1 MKEKT
6 IKKLTAD
13 VLILGGGL
21 AGLYTALNI
30 NENKKIIIAS
40 KEPLGKSNSYLAQG
54 GIAGEL
60 NTDEKVLAKHIEDTL
75 IAGSGLFDKDAIK
88 ELVYDAS
95 ENIKMLIDLGVP
107 FDVDQDGKILLTREG
122 GHSTRRILHA
132 GGDATGKNIME
143 TLIGLIRNK
152 KNVTI
157 IENYMLYDLIV
168 KDEKCYGGQLISM
181 DNEFCNV
188 FAEATIL
195 ATGGIG
201 AVYRDSTN
209 AHGATG
215 DGIAAA
221 YRSGVELRGMEFV
234 QFHPTV
240 FYDTTGTI
248 KGQKFLISEAVRGE
262 GAYLLNING
271 ERFMEKYD
279 KRLELAPRDIVSQSI
294 MKEMYDTWSEYVYI
308 DARHLG
314 KEFLSQRFPTIY
326 QKCLES
332 GYHMEK
338 DLIPVAPVEHYGIGG
353 VKIDL
358 NGETSLANLYAN
370 GECCSSGVHGANRL
384 ASNSL
389 LECIVFGKRIANEI
403 NKKPSS
409 KINSWEIDIPFSMNK
424 NSYHPIREEIRN
436 TMSKYVF
443 IVRDEEGLKLALTII
458 NRHYKNLCKHPF
470 TTVDYYRTL
479 NIATVAKLITEAAL
493 ARKESIGCH
502 LRIN

>member
-1 MKEKT
+1 MKKVR
-6 IKKLTAD
+6 KLTSD

-30 NENKKIIIAS
+30 DKSKTIIIAS
-40 KEPLGKSNSYLAQG
+40 KEPLGLSNSYLAQG

-95 ENIKMLIDLGVP
+95 ENLKMLIDLGVP
-107 FDVDQDGKILLTREG
+107 FDVDENGKILLTREG

-143 TLIGLIRNK
+143 TLIALIK
-152 KNVTI
+152 KRENVTI
-157 IENYMLYDLIV
+157 IENYMLYNLIM
-168 KDEKCYGGQLISM
+168 KDNVCYGGELISM

-188 FAEATIL
+188 FASSTLL

-201 AVYRDSTN
+201 AIYKDSTN

-221 YRSGVELRGMEFV
+221 YRAGAKLRGMEFV

-240 FYDTTGTI
+240 FYDVTGNI

-271 ERFMEKYD
+271 ERFMQKYD
-279 KRLELAPRDIVSQSI
+279 KRLELAPRDVVSQSI
-294 MKEMYDTWSEYVYI
+294 MKEMYDTWSQYVYI

-314 KEFLSQRFPTIY
+314 KKFLMKRFPTIY
-326 QKCLES
+326 EKCLES
-332 GYHMEK
+332 GYHMES
-338 DLIPVAPVEHYGIGG
+338 DLIPVAPVEHFGIGG
-353 VKIDL
+353 VQIDL
-358 NGETSLANLYAN
+358 DGETSITNLFAN

-389 LECIVFGKRIANEI
+389 LECVVFGKKIAQ
-403 NKKPSS
+403 
-409 KINSWEIDIPFSMNK
+409 KINEKPESEVESWDIEISFSVN
-424 NSYHPIREEIRN
+424 NNNYHPIREEIRE

-443 IVRDEEGLKLALTII
+443 IVRDTEGLHLAQRII
-458 NRHYKNLCKHPF
+458 DRHYNNLCKHPF
-470 TTVDYYRTL
+470 TTVDYYRAL
-479 NIATVAKLITEAAL
+479 NIATVAKLITDAAE

>member
-1 MKEKT
+1 MSEV
-6 IKKLTAD
+6 KKITTD

-30 NENKKIIIAS
+30 NKDKNIIIVS
-40 KEPLGKSNSYLAQG
+40 KEPLGLSNSYLAQG

-60 NTDEKVLAKHIEDTL
+60 NTSEEILAKHIEDTL
-75 IAGSGLFDKDAIK
+75 IAGSGLFDKEAIK

-95 ENIKMLIDLGVP
+95 ENLQMLIDLGVP
-107 FDVDQDGKILLTREG
+107 FDVDENGKILLTKEG

-143 TLIGLIRNK
+143 TLITLIRNRE
-152 KNVTI
+152 NIQVM
-157 IENYMLYDLIV
+157 ENYMLSDLIV
-168 KDEKCYGGQLISM
+168 KDNKGFGGKLISM
-181 DNEFCNV
+181 DNSFCNI
-188 FAEATIL
+188 FAASIIL

-201 AVYRDSTN
+201 AVYKDSTN

-221 YRSGVELRGMEFV
+221 YRAGAKIRGMEFV

-240 FYDTTGTI
+240 FYDVTGNI

-262 GAYLLNING
+262 GAYLVNING
-271 ERFMEKYD
+271 ERFMKKYD

-294 MKEMYDTWSEYVYI
+294 MKELYDTWSQYVYI

-314 KEFLSQRFPTIY
+314 KEFLIHRFPTIY

-353 VKIDL
+353 VQIDL
-358 NGETSLANLYAN
+358 NGETSISNLYAN

-389 LECIVFGKRIANEI
+389 LECIVFGKRISKMI
-403 NKKPSS
+403 NQKTLSN
-409 KINSWEIDIPFSMNK
+409 IESWNIDIKYSVNK
-424 NSYHPIREEIRN
+424 YNYHPIREEIRD

-443 IVRDEEGLKLALTII
+443 IVRDSEGLHLAQSII
-458 NRHYKNLCKHPF
+458 NRHYRNLCKYPF
-470 TTVDYYRTL
+470 TTVDYYRAL
-479 NIATVAKLITEAAL
+479 NIVTVAKLITDAAET
-493 ARKESIGCH
+493 RKESIGCH

>member
-1 MKEKT
+1 MKKVR
-6 IKKLTAD
+6 KLTSD

-30 NENKKIIIAS
+30 DKSKKIIIAS
-40 KEPLGKSNSYLAQG
+40 KEPLGLSNSYLAQG

-95 ENIKMLIDLGVP
+95 ENLKMLIDLGVP
-107 FDVDQDGKILLTREG
+107 FDVDENGKILLTREG

-143 TLIGLIRNK
+143 TLIALIK
-152 KNVTI
+152 KRENVTI
-157 IENYMLYDLIV
+157 IENYMLYNLIM
-168 KDEKCYGGQLISM
+168 KDNVCYGGELISM

-188 FAEATIL
+188 FASSTLL

-201 AVYRDSTN
+201 AIYKDSTN

-221 YRSGVELRGMEFV
+221 YRAGAKLRGMEFV

-240 FYDTTGTI
+240 FYDVTGNI

-271 ERFMEKYD
+271 ERFMQKYD
-279 KRLELAPRDIVSQSI
+279 KRLELAPRDVVSQSI
-294 MKEMYDTWSEYVYI
+294 MKEMYDTWSQYVYI

-314 KEFLSQRFPTIY
+314 KKFLMKRFPTIY
-326 QKCLES
+326 EKCLES
-332 GYHMEK
+332 GYHMES
-338 DLIPVAPVEHYGIGG
+338 DLIPVAPVEHFGIGG
-353 VKIDL
+353 VQIDL
-358 NGETSLANLYAN
+358 DGETSITNLFAN

-384 ASNSL
+384 ASKSL
-389 LECIVFGKRIANEI
+389 LECVVFGKKIAQ
-403 NKKPSS
+403 
-409 KINSWEIDIPFSMNK
+409 KINEKPESEVESWGIEISFSVN
-424 NSYHPIREEIRN
+424 NNNYHPIREEIRE

-443 IVRDEEGLKLALTII
+443 IVRDTEGLHLAQRII
-458 NRHYKNLCKHPF
+458 DRHYNNLCKHPF
-470 TTVDYYRTL
+470 TTVDYYRAL
-479 NIATVAKLITEAAL
+479 NIATVAKLITDAAE

>member
-1 MKEKT
+1 MKKVR
-6 IKKLTAD
+6 KLTSD

-30 NENKKIIIAS
+30 DKSKKIIIAS
-40 KEPLGKSNSYLAQG
+40 KEPLGLSNSYLAQG

-95 ENIKMLIDLGVP
+95 ENLKMLIDLGVP
-107 FDVDQDGKILLTREG
+107 FDVDENGKILLTREG

-143 TLIGLIRNK
+143 TLIALIK
-152 KNVTI
+152 KRENVTI
-157 IENYMLYDLIV
+157 IENYMLYNLIM
-168 KDEKCYGGQLISM
+168 KDNVCYGGELISM

-188 FAEATIL
+188 FASSTLL

-201 AVYRDSTN
+201 AIYKDSTN

-221 YRSGVELRGMEFV
+221 YRAGAKLRGMEFV

-240 FYDTTGTI
+240 FYDVTGNI

-271 ERFMEKYD
+271 ERFMQKYD
-279 KRLELAPRDIVSQSI
+279 KRLELAPRDVVSQSI
-294 MKEMYDTWSEYVYI
+294 MKEMYDTWSQYVYI

-314 KEFLSQRFPTIY
+314 KKFLMKRFPTIY
-326 QKCLES
+326 EKCLES
-332 GYHMEK
+332 GYHMES
-338 DLIPVAPVEHYGIGG
+338 DLIPVAPVEHFGIGG
-353 VKIDL
+353 VQIDL
-358 NGETSLANLYAN
+358 DGETSITNLFAN

-389 LECIVFGKRIANEI
+389 LECVVFGKKIAQ
-403 NKKPSS
+403 
-409 KINSWEIDIPFSMNK
+409 KINEKPESEVESWGIEISFSVN
-424 NSYHPIREEIRN
+424 NNNYHPIREEIRE

-443 IVRDEEGLKLALTII
+443 IVRDTEGLHLAQRII
-458 NRHYKNLCKHPF
+458 DRHYNNLCKHPF
-470 TTVDYYRTL
+470 TTVDYYRAL
-479 NIATVAKLITEAAL
+479 NIATVAKLITDAAE

>member
-1 MKEKT
+1 MKDIKT
-6 IKKLTAD
+6 LTAD
-13 VLILGGGL
+13 VLIVGGGL

-30 NENKKIIIAS
+30 DKSKRIIIAS
-40 KEPLGKSNSYLAQG
+40 KEALGLSNSHLAQG

-60 NTDEKVLAKHIEDTL
+60 NTSEEILAKHIEDTL

-95 ENIKMLIDLGVP
+95 ENLKMLIELGVP
-107 FDVDQDGKILLTREG
+107 FDVDKEGNILLTREA

-132 GGDATGKNIME
+132 GGDATGKKIME
-143 TLIGLIRNK
+143 TLISLIKNK
-152 KNVTI
+152 ENVTI
-157 IENYMLYDLIV
+157 LENYMLYDLIH
-168 KDEKCYGGQLISM
+168 KDNKCYGGKLISM
-181 DNEFCNV
+181 DNELCNV
-188 FAEATIL
+188 FANSTLL

-221 YRSGVELRGMEFV
+221 HRAGVVLRGMEFV

-240 FYDTTGTI
+240 FYDVTGTI

-262 GAYLLNING
+262 GAYLVNING
-271 ERFMEKYD
+271 ERFMHKYD
-279 KRLELAPRDIVSQSI
+279 KRLELAPRDVVSQSI
-294 MKEMYDTWSEYVYI
+294 MKEMYDTWSQYVYI

-314 KEFLSQRFPTIY
+314 KEFLEHRFPTIY
-326 QKCLES
+326 AKCLES

-338 DLIPVAPVEHYGIGG
+338 NFVPVAPVEHYGIGG
-353 VKIDL
+353 VQIDL
-358 NGETSLANLYAN
+358 NGKTSMEDLYAN

-389 LECIVFGKRIANEI
+389 LECIVFGKKIANSINNKETNVIETFEI
-403 NKKPSS
+403 QSNYKV
-409 KINSWEIDIPFSMNK
+409 NNNNF
-424 NSYHPIREEIRN
+424 HPVREEVRD
-436 TMSKYVF
+436 TMNKYVF
-443 IVRDEEGLKLALTII
+443 IVRDTEGLQLAQRII
-458 NRHYKNLCKHPF
+458 NRHYNNLCKYQF
-470 TTVDYYRTL
+470 TTVDYYRAL
-479 NIATVAKLITEAAL
+479 NVATVAKLITDAAE

>member
-1 MKEKT
+1 MKKVR
-6 IKKLTAD
+6 KLTSD

-30 NENKKIIIAS
+30 DKSKKIIIAS
-40 KEPLGKSNSYLAQG
+40 KEPLGLSNSYLAQG

-95 ENIKMLIDLGVP
+95 ENLKMLIDLGVP
-107 FDVDQDGKILLTREG
+107 FDVDENGKILLTREG

-143 TLIGLIRNK
+143 TLIALIK
-152 KNVTI
+152 KRENVTI
-157 IENYMLYDLIV
+157 IENYMLYNLIM
-168 KDEKCYGGQLISM
+168 KDNVCYGGELISM

-188 FAEATIL
+188 FASSTLL

-201 AVYRDSTN
+201 AIYKDSTN

-221 YRSGVELRGMEFV
+221 YRAGAKLRGMEFV

-240 FYDTTGTI
+240 FYDVTGNI

-271 ERFMEKYD
+271 ERFMQKYD
-279 KRLELAPRDIVSQSI
+279 KRLELASRDVVSQSI
-294 MKEMYDTWSEYVYI
+294 MKEMYDTWSQYVYI

-314 KEFLSQRFPTIY
+314 KKFLMKRFPTIY
-326 QKCLES
+326 EKCLES
-332 GYHMEK
+332 GYHMES
-338 DLIPVAPVEHYGIGG
+338 DLIPVAPVEHFGIGG
-353 VKIDL
+353 VQIDL
-358 NGETSLANLYAN
+358 DGETSITNLFAN

-389 LECIVFGKRIANEI
+389 LECVVFGKKIAQ
-403 NKKPSS
+403 
-409 KINSWEIDIPFSMNK
+409 KINEKPESEVESWGIEISFSVN
-424 NSYHPIREEIRN
+424 NNNYHPIREEIRE

-443 IVRDEEGLKLALTII
+443 IVRDTEGLHLAQRII
-458 NRHYKNLCKHPF
+458 DRHYNNLCKHPF
-470 TTVDYYRTL
+470 TTVDYYRAL
-479 NIATVAKLITEAAL
+479 NIATVAKLITDAAE

>member
-1 MKEKT
+1 MKKVR
-6 IKKLTAD
+6 KLTSD

-30 NENKKIIIAS
+30 DKSKKIIIAS
-40 KEPLGKSNSYLAQG
+40 KEPLGLSNSYLAQG

-95 ENIKMLIDLGVP
+95 ENLKMLIDLGVP
-107 FDVDQDGKILLTREG
+107 FDVDENGKILLTREG

-143 TLIGLIRNK
+143 TLIALIK
-152 KNVTI
+152 KRENVTI
-157 IENYMLYDLIV
+157 IENYMLYNLIM
-168 KDEKCYGGQLISM
+168 KDNVCYGGELISM

-188 FAEATIL
+188 FASSTLL

-201 AVYRDSTN
+201 AIYKDSTN

-221 YRSGVELRGMEFV
+221 YRAGAKLRGMEFV

-240 FYDTTGTI
+240 FYDVIGNI

-271 ERFMEKYD
+271 ERFMQKYD
-279 KRLELAPRDIVSQSI
+279 KRLELAPRDVVSQSI
-294 MKEMYDTWSEYVYI
+294 MKEMYDTWSQYVYI

-314 KEFLSQRFPTIY
+314 KKFLMKRFPTIY
-326 QKCLES
+326 EKCLES
-332 GYHMEK
+332 GYHMES
-338 DLIPVAPVEHYGIGG
+338 DLIPVAPVEHFGIGG
-353 VKIDL
+353 VQIDL
-358 NGETSLANLYAN
+358 DGETSITNLFAN

-389 LECIVFGKRIANEI
+389 LECVVFGKKIAQ
-403 NKKPSS
+403 
-409 KINSWEIDIPFSMNK
+409 KINEKPESEVESWDIEISFSVN
-424 NSYHPIREEIRN
+424 NNNYHPIREEIRE

-443 IVRDEEGLKLALTII
+443 IVRDTEGLHLAQRII
-458 NRHYKNLCKHPF
+458 DRHYNNLCKHPF
-470 TTVDYYRTL
+470 TTVDYYRAL
-479 NIATVAKLITEAAL
+479 NIATVAKLITDAAE

>member
-1 MKEKT
+1 MKKIDSIKT
-6 IKKLTAD
+6 D

-30 NENKKIIIAS
+30 DKTKNIVIVS
-40 KEPLGKSNSYLAQG
+40 KEKLGLSNSYLAQG
-54 GIAGEL
+54 GIAGEI
-60 NTDEKVLAKHIEDTL
+60 NTDEGVLAKHIEDTL

-95 ENIKMLIDLGVP
+95 ENLQMLIDLGVP
-107 FDVDQDGKILLTREG
+107 FDVDKEGNILLTKEA

-132 GGDATGKNIME
+132 GGDATGRKIME
-143 TLIGLIRNK
+143 TLIELIKIRD
-152 KNVTI
+152 NVTI
-157 IENYMLYDLIV
+157 LEEYMLYDLI
-168 KDEKCYGGQLISM
+168 KYNDECIGGKVVSM
-181 DNEFCNV
+181 DNKFLNI
-188 FAEATIL
+188 FSNSTIL

-221 YRSGVELRGMEFV
+221 FRAGVNLRGMEFV

-240 FYDTTGTI
+240 FYDVSGTI

-262 GAYLLNING
+262 GAYLVNING
-271 ERFMEKYD
+271 ERFMQKYD

-294 MKEMYDTWSEYVYI
+294 MKEMYDTWSQYVYI
-308 DARHLG
+308 DARHMG
-314 KEFLSQRFPTIY
+314 KEFLEYRFPTIY
-326 QKCLES
+326 QKCKES
-332 GYHMEK
+332 CYNMET

-353 VKIDL
+353 VQIDL
-358 NGETSLANLYAN
+358 NGKTSLKNLYAN

-389 LECIVFGKRIANEI
+389 LECIVFGKRIAKDI
-403 NKKPSS
+403 NDKNISNIS
-409 KINSWEIDIPFSMNK
+409 MINIDIEESVNK
-424 NSYHPIREEIRN
+424 YNYHPIREEIRD
-436 TMSKYVF
+436 TMNKYVF
-443 IVRDEEGLKLALTII
+443 IVRDSEGLSLAQSII
-458 NRHYKNLCKHPF
+458 NRHYKNLIKHPF
-470 TTVDYYRTL
+470 TTVDYYRAL
-479 NIATVAKLITEAAL
+479 NIVTVAKLITDAAFD
-493 ARKESIGCH
+493 RKESIGCH

>member
-1 MKEKT
+1 MKKIET
-6 IKKLTAD
+6 LTAD

-30 NENKKIIIAS
+30 DKSKKIIIAS
-40 KEPLGKSNSYLAQG
+40 KETLGLSNSYLAQG

-60 NTDEKVLAKHIEDTL
+60 NTSEDVLAKHIEDTL

-95 ENIKMLIDLGVP
+95 ENLQMLIDLGVP
-107 FDVDQDGKILLTREG
+107 FDVDKDGKILLTKEA

-132 GGDATGKNIME
+132 GGDATGKKIMD
-143 TLIGLIRNK
+143 TLISLIK
-152 KNVTI
+152 KRENVTVL
-157 IENYMLYDLIV
+157 ENYMLYDLIT
-168 KDEKCYGGQLISM
+168 KDNKCCGGKLISM
-181 DNEFCNV
+181 DNNYCNV
-188 FAEATIL
+188 FATATLL

-221 YRSGVELRGMEFV
+221 YRAGVTLRGMEFV

-240 FYDTTGTI
+240 FYDVTGSI

-262 GAYLLNING
+262 GAYLVNING
-271 ERFMEKYD
+271 ERFMQKYD
-279 KRLELAPRDIVSQSI
+279 KRLELAPRDVVSQSI
-294 MKEMYDTWSEYVYI
+294 MKEMYDTWSQYVYI

-314 KEFLSQRFPTIY
+314 KEFLEHRFPTIY
-326 QKCLES
+326 AKCLES
-332 GYHMEK
+332 GYHMEN
-338 DLIPVAPVEHYGIGG
+338 DLVPVAPVEHYGIGG
-353 VKIDL
+353 VQINL
-358 NGETSLANLYAN
+358 NGETSMENLYAN

-389 LECIVFGKRIANEI
+389 LECIVFGKRIASTINKQKTCDVKTWDIEI
-403 NKKPSS
+403 NHSV
-409 KINSWEIDIPFSMNK
+409 NK
-424 NSYHPIREEIRN
+424 YNYHPIREEIRD
-436 TMSKYVF
+436 TMNKYVF
-443 IVRDEEGLKLALTII
+443 IVRDTEGLQLAQRII
-458 NRHYKNLCKHPF
+458 ERHYKNLCKFPF
-470 TTVDYYRTL
+470 TTVDYYRAL
-479 NIATVAKLITEAAL
+479 NIATVAKLITDAAE

>member
-1 MKEKT
+1 MEK

-30 NENKKIIIAS
+30 DKDKKIIIAS

-54 GIAGEL
+54 GIAGEI

-75 IAGSGLFDKDAIK
+75 IAGSGLFDEDAIK

-95 ENIKMLIDLGVP
+95 ENLQMLIDLGVP
-107 FDVDQDGKILLTREG
+107 FDVDKDGNILLTKEG

-143 TLIGLIRNK
+143 TLIGLIRERE
-152 KNVTI
+152 NVTI
-157 IENYMLYDLIV
+157 IENYMIYDLIV
-168 KDEKCYGGQLISM
+168 KNNKCYGGMLISM
-181 DNEFCNV
+181 DNEFLNV
-188 FAEATIL
+188 FASSTLL

-221 YRSGVELRGMEFV
+221 FRKGVALRGMEFV

-240 FYDTTGTI
+240 FYDVTGTI

-262 GAYLLNING
+262 GAYLVNING

-279 KRLELAPRDIVSQSI
+279 KRLELAPRDVVSQAI
-294 MKEMYDTWSEYVYI
+294 MKEMYDTWSQYVCI

-314 KEFLSQRFPTIY
+314 KEFLMHRFPTIY
-326 QKCLES
+326 QKCSES
-332 GYHMEK
+332 GYLMEK
-338 DLIPVAPVEHYGIGG
+338 DFIPVAPVEHYGIGG
-353 VKIDL
+353 VQIDL
-358 NGETSLANLYAN
+358 NGETSMPNLYAN

-389 LECIVFGKRIANEI
+389 LECIVFGKRIASAI
-403 NKKPSS
+403 NKKEHS
-409 KINSWEIDIPFSMNK
+409 KIDTWDIEINYSVNK
-424 NSYHPIREEIRN
+424 YNYHPIREEIRD

-443 IVRDEEGLKLALTII
+443 VVRDSEGLNLAKSII
-458 NRHYKNLCKHPF
+458 DRHYKNLCKYPF
-470 TTVDYYRTL
+470 TTVDYYRAL

>member
-1 MKEKT
+1 MKKVR
-6 IKKLTAD
+6 KLTSD

-30 NENKKIIIAS
+30 DKSKKIIIAS
-40 KEPLGKSNSYLAQG
+40 KEPLGLSNSYLAQG

-95 ENIKMLIDLGVP
+95 ENLKMLIDLGVP
-107 FDVDQDGKILLTREG
+107 FDVDENGKILLTREG

-143 TLIGLIRNK
+143 TLIALIK
-152 KNVTI
+152 KRENVTI
-157 IENYMLYDLIV
+157 IENYMLYNLIM
-168 KDEKCYGGQLISM
+168 KDNVCYGGELISM

-188 FAEATIL
+188 FASSTLL

-201 AVYRDSTN
+201 AIYKDSTN

-221 YRSGVELRGMEFV
+221 YRAGAKLRGMEFV

-240 FYDTTGTI
+240 FYDVTGNI

-271 ERFMEKYD
+271 ERFMQKYD
-279 KRLELAPRDIVSQSI
+279 KRLELAPRDVVSQSI
-294 MKEMYDTWSEYVYI
+294 MKEMYDTWSQYVYI

-314 KEFLSQRFPTIY
+314 KKFLMKRFPTIY
-326 QKCLES
+326 EKCLES
-332 GYHMEK
+332 GYHMES
-338 DLIPVAPVEHYGIGG
+338 DLIPVAPVEHFGIGG
-353 VKIDL
+353 VQIDL
-358 NGETSLANLYAN
+358 DGETSITNLFAN

-389 LECIVFGKRIANEI
+389 LECVVFGKKIAQ
-403 NKKPSS
+403 
-409 KINSWEIDIPFSMNK
+409 KINEKPESEVESWDIEISFSVN
-424 NSYHPIREEIRN
+424 NNNYHPIREEIRE

-443 IVRDEEGLKLALTII
+443 IVRDTEGLHLAQRII
-458 NRHYKNLCKHPF
+458 DRHYNNLCKHPF
-470 TTVDYYRTL
+470 TTVDYYRAL
-479 NIATVAKLITEAAL
+479 NIATVAKLITDAAE